1 MQTRDMSLARLSVT
15 AAVILVTILGS
26 NLASAQSA
34 RVLTRGEVTQIVL
47 AMPVPDHPVVPPIW
61 SGHAL
66 LNLIVNETRTPV
78 IDSITA
84 DGLTEEVRFSI
95 PDWTRITVAG
105 LWGGEDGEIVAGG
118 FGVTGQIELK
128 GFVVRIARDRT
139 QQTVIPVENLLIRAM
154 TVGPSGV
161 IWAMGSGKDQET
173 GDVHQNILTRLSPT
187 GKVLSSTMLDLPGK
201 PSYTVAR
208 PTSMR
213 ASTDRVAWVTER
225 NDYVEFGT
233 DGTEMTHIAGPPKS
247 PNDMYNTMFGT
258 AFALSYANTALI
270 SKVVTSKAVRGKKPS
285 NPTTLQIWT
294 LDRVKQ
300 NWFLSES
307 ANGAFPTS
315 TSIFGFDGETL
326 VTSEGGHQLVRYA
339 LSETK

>member
-1 MQTRDMSLARLSVT
+1 MNTGRHHLTVLA
-15 AAVILVTILGS
+15 ILVTMFGAG
-26 NLASAQSA
+26 LASAQSA
-34 RVLTRGEVTQIVL
+34 RVLTRGEATQIVL
-47 AMPVPDHPVVPPIW
+47 SAPVPGHPGVPRVW

-95 PDWTRITVAG
+95 PDWPSLTLVS

-118 FGVTGQIELK
+118 YGVNDRFERQ
-128 GFVVRIARDRT
+128 GFVVRIARNRT
-139 QQTVIPVENLLIRAM
+139 QQTNIPVENLAIQAM

-161 IWAMGSGKDQET
+161 IWALGSGKDQET
-173 GDVHQNILTRLSPT
+173 GDPHRNILTRLSPT
-187 GKVLSSTMLDLPGK
+187 GKVLSSTILDVPGK
-201 PSYTVAR
+201 PSYTVAYPTGMR
-208 PTSMR
+208 PS
-213 ASTDRVAWVTER
+213 SDRVGWLTLG

-233 DGTEMTHIAGPPKS
+233 DGTEMTHVAGPAS
-247 PNDMYNTMFGT
+247 APNDMYGT

-270 SKVVTSKAVRGKKPS
+270 SKVVRGKKPKDPS
-285 NPTTLQIWT
+285 TLKIWT
-294 LDRVKQ
+294 LDRVHQ
-300 NWFLSES
+300 SWFLSES
-307 ANGAFPTS
+307 ANGDFPPL

-326 VTSEGGHQLVRYA
+326 MTSGSDRQRGQLLVRYA

>member
-1 MQTRDMSLARLSVT
+1 MNIARLRAT
-15 AAVILVTILGS
+15 AAVVLAMLAAGV
-26 NLASAQSA
+26 ASAQSA
-34 RVLTRGEVTQIVL
+34 RVLTRGETRQIVL
-47 AMPVPDHPVVPPIW
+47 SAPVPDHPVVPPIW

-78 IDSITA
+78 IHSITA

-95 PDWTRITVAG
+95 PDWTTLTVAS

-118 FGVTGQIELK
+118 FGVTDQIELK
-128 GFVVRIARDRT
+128 GFVVRIARDRS
-139 QQTVIPVENLLIRAM
+139 QQTVIPVENLLIHAM

-161 IWAMGSGKDQET
+161 IWALGSGKDQET

-187 GKVLSSTMLDLPGK
+187 GKVLSSTMLDQPGK
-201 PSYTVAR
+201 PSYTVAAQ
-208 PTSMR
+208 TSMR
-213 ASTDRVAWVTER
+213 PSADRVAWLTSG

-233 DGTEMTHIAGPPKS
+233 DGTEMTHIAGPSTTEIQGAANKLAS
-247 PNDMYNTMFGT
+247 MYGM

-270 SKVVTSKAVRGKKPS
+270 SRVVINKVVRGKKPS
-285 NPTTLQIWT
+285 NPTTLQVWT

-300 NWFLSES
+300 DWFLSEP
-307 ANGAFPTS
+307 ANGAFLPS
-315 TSIFGFDGETL
+315 TNILGFDGDTL
-326 VTSEGGHQLVRYA
+326 MTTEIGRLLVRYA